1 LSVRFNFR
9 EMSDLAPAPGWR
21 GACLYPPANHPS
33 DVGRRVTVPRR
44 PLFCSWLQSAPVK
57 PCVFCEVV
65 RGEREAAVVYED
77 AETVAFLDH
86 KPLLHGHCLL
96 VPRRHVETLGELPAE
111 LAARLFANVQRLA
124 GAVERGLEAA
134 GAFVAINVK
143 ISQSVPHLHV
153 HVVPRWKGDG
163 LFSHKLLWKRAPY
176 ASETQ
181 KQEVR
186 EKIRRALGG

>member
-1 LSVRFNFR
+1 
-9 EMSDLAPAPGWR
+9 M
-21 GACLYPPANHPS
+21 
-33 DVGRRVTVPRR
+33 
-44 PLFCSWLQSAPVK
+44 K

-96 VPRRHVETLGELPAE
+96 VPRRHVETLAELPAT
-111 LAARLFANVQRLA
+111 LAGPLFANVQRLA
-124 GAVERGLEAA
+124 SAVERGLDAA

-176 ASETQ
+176 PSDAQ
-181 KQEVR
+181 KREVAA
-186 EKIRRALGG
+186 KIRRALGS

>member
-1 LSVRFNFR
+1 
-9 EMSDLAPAPGWR
+9 M
-21 GACLYPPANHPS
+21 
-33 DVGRRVTVPRR
+33 
-44 PLFCSWLQSAPVK
+44 
-57 PCVFCEVV
+57 
-65 RGEREAAVVYED
+65 VYED

-111 LAARLFANVQRLA
+111 LAGPLFANVQRLA
-124 GAVERGLEAA
+124 GAVERGLDAA

-186 EKIRRALGG
+186 EKIRRAPGGERRRTSGSSRGARRRSPQGSGCSRGPWRCLRDT